1 MDINYWWTGL
11 FIVLM
16 VILVIWLIRRNI
28 KDEKT
33 FEKELIQSELKPEG
47 NKDHDELSQDHI

>member
-16 VILVIWLIRRNI
+16 IILIIWLIRRNR

-33 FEKELIQSELKPEG
+33 FEMEMFQSEVKLED
-47 NKDHDELSQDHI
+47 NKDYDKFSPDHV

>member
-1 MDINYWWTGL
+1 MAINYWCTGL

-16 VILVIWLIRRNI
+16 ILLVIWLVRRNR

-47 NKDHDELSQDHI
+47 DKDHDKPSPDTI